1 MLKHT
6 FNLVMLCISLN
17 INAQVKMPA
26 ISPNVEISQTIGISK
41 ITLNY
46 SRPSLRE
53 RQLFGDKGILEV
65 GQKWRTGANAVT
77 KIELTHDIE
86 IGNNKL
92 PKGAYTLL
100 STPGRSNWMF
110 HFYPHEKGS
119 YTKYLSKDP
128 MLTITSPTL
137 QTKETM
143 ESLNLYFD
151 QVGLDEA
158 ALVLHWENYKVKL
171 PVKIDQHD
179 QIMQSINAKING
191 PSDFFYFQAALYLHE
206 KQIDLP
212 VALSYIQRVTKEDNA
227 LFFQVHREALILKD
241 LNRNDEAL
249 IAAKRSALLSQ
260 KAGNDDFV
268 RLSNQII
275 EELSKE

>member
-6 FNLVMLCISLN
+6 FSLAMLCITLTL
-17 INAQVKMPA
+17 NAQIKMPA

-46 SRPSLRE
+46 SRPSLRD
-53 RQLFGDKGILEV
+53 RQLFGNKGILEV

-77 KIELTHDIE
+77 KIELSHDIE
-86 IGNNKL
+86 IGDNKL

-100 STPGRSNWMF
+100 STPGESNWMF
-110 HFYPHEKGS
+110 HFYPYEKIS
-119 YTKYLSKDP
+119 YIKYLNKNP
-128 MLTITSPTL
+128 ILTITSPTL

-151 QVGLDEA
+151 QVGLDKA
-158 ALVLHWENYKVKL
+158 SLVLHWANYKVVL
-171 PVKIDQHD
+171 PVKINQHD
-179 QIMQSINAKING
+179 QIMKSINAEING

-227 LFFQVHREALILKD
+227 LFFQVHREALILRD
-241 LNRNDEAL
+241 LNRNEEAI

-275 EELSKE
+275 KELSQQ